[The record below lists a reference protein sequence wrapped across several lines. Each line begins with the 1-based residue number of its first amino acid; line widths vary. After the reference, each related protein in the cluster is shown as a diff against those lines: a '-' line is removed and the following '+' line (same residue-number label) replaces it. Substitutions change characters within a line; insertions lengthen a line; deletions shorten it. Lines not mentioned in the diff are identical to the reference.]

1 MGDIGPGRRRSRIA
15 MTGTVTA
22 RVHRFGRRTS
32 LFTLTSAHRLH
43 RQH

>member
-1 MGDIGPGRRRSRIA
+1 MGDIGPERRLSRIA